1 MPAAPENG
9 ERSAPAGR
17 RVGRRE
23 NGRASKLGQTQ
34 RCAAITKNT
43 KNHKDTQS
51 TTQFRAQRHTEGY
64 TEEHRDGLPVYFGNH
79 KGHEG
84 PPCRREA
91 TNLPRLRG
99 TKGIARRRGRAVRAR
114 KAHVRPGGLRGMAG
128 FARHALGEGALTR
141 PGEQRTEN
149 GEQRARGKRATV
161 KPLYVS
167 GVGHRPVVLQPSLVR
182 RFRRFRRFRSAPV
195 GRRVETARREAD
207 GREGAISGRLARS
220 VIGVSPSDFARTRVF
235 AGKRPAGFPRTG
247 LLRCRRA

>member
-99 TKGIARRRGRAVRAR
+99 TKGMARRRGRAVRAR
-114 KAHVRPGGLRGMAG
+114 KAHVRPGDLGGMAG
-128 FARHALGEGALTR
+128 FARHAL
-141 PGEQRTEN
+141 
-149 GEQRARGKRATV
+149 RATV
-161 KPLYVS
+161 KPLCVS
-167 GVGHRPVVLQPSLVR
+167 GVGHRPVVLQR
-182 RFRRFRRFRSAPV
+182 RSSGDSGDSGAPLWGDGWRRQGAKPMGGRERSA
-195 GRRVETARREAD
+195 
-207 GREGAISGRLARS
+207 
-220 VIGVSPSDFARTRVF
+220 GV
-235 AGKRPAGFPRTG
+235 
-247 LLRCRRA
+247 